1 MSNYVKATNFAVKDT
16 LTSGDP
22 NKLVK
27 GTELNSEFDAIAV
40 AVATKADSA
49 NPTFTGTVVV
59 STGNLNIS
67 SGTLTLTNTSVVDGT
82 IDCGTY

>member
-27 GTELNSEFDAIAV
+27 GTELNSEFDSIATAIV
-40 AVATKADSA
+40 TKANTAS
-49 NPTFTGTVVV
+49 PSFTGTVVLA
-59 STGNLNIS
+59 SGALNLTS
-67 SGTLTLTNTSVVDGT
+67 STLTLTSATVVDGT

>member
-27 GTELNSEFDAIAV
+27 GSEHNAEYDAIA
-40 AVATKADSA
+40 AAIATKADTAS
-49 NPTFTGTVVV
+49 PSFTGTVVIAS
-59 STGNLNIS
+59 STLNLTGTNI
-67 SGTLTLTNTSVVDGT
+67 LEGT

>member
-27 GTELNSEFDAIAV
+27 GTELNAEFDSIAT
-40 AVATKADSA
+40 AVATKADTAS
-49 NPTFTGTVVV
+49 PSFTGTVVMASASV
-59 STGNLNIS
+59 NLTGS
-67 SGTLTLTNTSVVDGT
+67 TLTLTNGTIVDGT

>member
-22 NKLVK
+22 NKLVR
-27 GTELNSEFDAIAV
+27 GTEINAEFDAIAT
-40 AVATKADSA
+40 AVATKADTTS
-49 NPTFTGTVVV
+49 PSFTGTVVIASGALNLTG
-59 STGNLNIS
+59 STV
-67 SGTLTLTNTSVVDGT
+67 TLTNATVVDGT

>member
-27 GTELNSEFDAIAV
+27 GAEHNAEYDAIA
-40 AVATKADSA
+40 AAIATKADTAS
-49 NPTFTGTVVV
+49 PSFTGTIVAASATVNL
-59 STGNLNIS
+59 TGS
-67 SGTLTLTNTSVVDGT
+67 SLILTNATVTDGT